1 LEEMVARA
9 KQNKTK
15 NECPL
20 KIDLVDFFI

>member
-1 LEEMVARA
+1 MVARA